1 MIVCH
6 CNVLSDHDIRACLG
20 DGPDC
25 PRAVG
30 EVYTCLGCSP
40 ECGRCA
46 RTIRAI
52 MREAGVGGCAACP
65 VGECAGHAHDG
76 AAGPVLVAAE

>member
-6 CNVLSDHDIRACLG
+6 CNVLSDHEIRACLG
-20 DGPDC
+20 EGPDC

-46 RTIRAI
+46 RTILAI
-52 MREAGVGGCAACP
+52 LREAGVNQVCRTCPAGSCGHGGA
-65 VGECAGHAHDG
+65 ESM
-76 AAGPVLVAAE
+76 VAAE

>member
-1 MIVCH
+1 M
-6 CNVLSDHDIRACLG
+6 LFRS
-20 DGPDC
+20 
-25 PRAVG
+25 RAVG

-52 MREAGVGGCAACP
+52 LREAGVGGCAACP
-65 VGECAGHAHDG
+65 VSECGGHE
-76 AAGPVLVAAE
+76 PAAEPMLTAAE

>member
-6 CNVLSDHDIRACLG
+6 CNVLSDHEIRACLG

-46 RTIRAI
+46 RTILAI
-52 MREAGVGGCAACP
+52 MREAGASQSCPTCP
-65 VGECAGHAHDG
+65 VGACSHG
-76 AAGPVLVAAE
+76 AVETLVAAE